1 MTHLSRLLLFV
12 AALVVGCVPA
22 PAADYL
28 VTLTVTV
35 TNAPTSGATLTVNSG
50 TRTWTNSV
58 GTPSTQVAVST
69 NGIGASATNLY
80 VHLVSYPLTGPL
92 ALGWSSSNIITLRG
106 RLNAGITASASSG
119 WASLALSTN
128 SAATNLI
135 TVRVPVAAEAQAV
148 RRYIADQ
155 IVETISGNATT
166 STIAATAPALG
177 AFMGL
182 STTQTVT
189 GPKTFTG
196 GLNASSLTAT
206 GIVNRGAAIS
216 SVGSLPGAE
225 QFGTL
230 ASADGTNS
238 LAVGPQ
244 AVATATDATAVGSA
258 AEAGGAGAIALGRAA
273 LAASDDSIGIGSASS
288 VGGLRAIA
296 IGADSAAAGMDSV
309 VIGKG
314 AGDGGYSNVVA
325 IGTGATGTSAWD
337 FVIGAASHLV
347 RIPGR
352 LIGATL
358 TNAALH
364 GTISTLTGGLI
375 SGSTVSN
382 ALVYATGG
390 LLSGMTITNSAVHAT
405 SGTLSGVTVTGG
417 TVSNS
422 TVRAST
428 FSDAS
433 TVSGE
438 WRWAMTASSSLANG
452 VNSGVNPGSGVFFKI
467 TTGPT
472 GAFTLAGLTG
482 GAAGR
487 LLAVYNATGQIMT
500 VANESG
506 LEATAANRIVTLTG
520 LDYVT
525 SGSSVVW
532 LLYDAVAAR
541 WVVTSSSTVVNGSV
555 GAVSTPTLPAHQTW
569 TGSNIFTGRLL
580 APGVGSGSTRLG
592 SAVAADG
599 ADSIAIGYA
608 SSTLVQDIGIGYAA
622 AAAGGYSVALGP
634 STYAAGVRAIAIG
647 SGAQATE
654 DRSTALGATAHAYHE
669 NSTAIGESAQ
679 TSATDQVM
687 LGTATHTV
695 AVPGI
700 LQVSGGL
707 DVVSG
712 VPANP
717 AASTGR
723 FYVTTSGGKLQ
734 LIMLWPDGGTNIV
747 AVQP

>member
-1 MTHLSRLLLFV
+1 MTLLARILLFL

-35 TNAPTSGATLTVNSG
+35 TNAPSSGATLTVNSG

-58 GTPSTQVAVST
+58 STPSSQVAVST

-92 ALGWSSSNIITLRG
+92 VLGRSSSNIITLRG

-119 WASLALSTN
+119 WASLSLSTN

-135 TVRVPVAAEAQAV
+135 TVRVPVAAEAEAV
-148 RRYIADQ
+148 RKYVADQ
-155 IVETISGNATT
+155 IVETISGNALT

-177 AFMGL
+177 AFMSL
-182 STTQTVT
+182 STTQTVA
-189 GPKTFTG
+189 GPKTFLG
-196 GLNASSLTAT
+196 GVTASSLTAT
-206 GIVNRGAAIS
+206 GLVNRGAAIS
-216 SVGSLPGAE
+216 SVGSKPGSE

-244 AVATATDATAVGSA
+244 TVATATDAVAVGSA
-258 AEAGGAGAIALGRAA
+258 AETGGARAIALGRTA
-273 LAASDDSIGIGSASS
+273 LAASDESVSIGSGSTVA
-288 VGGLRAIA
+288 GLRSIA
-296 IGADSAAAGMDSV
+296 VGTVADATGMDSV
-309 VIGKG
+309 VFGKG
-314 AGDGGYSNVVA
+314 ASDGGYSNVVA
-325 IGTGATGTSAWD
+325 IGTGSTGTSDWD
-337 FVIGAASHLV
+337 LVLGAASHLV

-352 LIGATL
+352 LLSPIL
-358 TNAALH
+358 TNATLH
-364 GTISTLTGGLI
+364 GTISILTGGLI

-390 LLSGMTITNSAVHAT
+390 LLSGVTVTNSVVHAT
-405 SGTLSGVTVTGG
+405 SGTLAGVTVTGG

-438 WRWAMTASSSLANG
+438 WRWSMTASSSLANG

-467 TTGPT
+467 TSGPSA
-472 GAFTLAGLTG
+472 AFTLAGLTG

-506 LEATAANRIVTLTG
+506 LESTAANRIVTLTG

-525 SGSSVVW
+525 SGSSVIW

-541 WVVTSSSTVVNGSV
+541 WVVTSSATVVNGSV
-555 GAVSTPTLPAHQTW
+555 GGVFTPTLSAHQTW
-569 TGSNIFTGRLL
+569 SGSNIFTGRLL

-592 SAVAADG
+592 NAVAADG
-599 ADSIAIGYA
+599 ADSISIGYA

-634 STYAAGVRAIAIG
+634 STFADGVRAIAIG

-669 NSTAIGESAQ
+669 DSTAIGESAQ
-679 TSATDQVM
+679 TTATDQVR
-687 LGTATHTV
+687 LGTASHTV
-695 AVPGI
+695 SVPGI

-707 DVVSG
+707 DILSG

-734 LIMLWPDGGTNIV
+734 LIMVWPDGGTNIV
-747 AVQP
+747 ATQP